1 MDESRTAMVRV
12 TNRHRQNS
20 KQRAHIIYSEW
31 LTNSI
36 QYLVV
41 TNSIHCKRVT
51 NRHRQRRNSKKWAQ
65 IIFSRKPLRQWPQA
79 RRPQHQA
86 RHETPFFCF
95 FFENEF
101 VITPQTYMYTNIH
114 ICFVMQMQHQA
125 CHQIPHFRLLWS
137 KPLFLWKM
145 SLHLPHVHIY
155 IQIWMYVDICTQ
167 ICIYSTDI
175 SPRIV
180 TNFTEY
186 VTNFTYPKM
195 RPCGSGAKCR
205 ALQGVAMCCSVWQ
218 CVALC
223 CSVSERICH
232 ELYIH
237 KNAHT
242 HSYMSRTHFHICH
255 ELYIPKNAAVREWC
269 KIPCVAGCCN
279 MWQCVAVC
287 CIVL

>member
-1 MDESRTAMVRV
+1 
-12 TNRHRQNS
+12 
-20 KQRAHIIYSEW
+20 
-31 LTNSI
+31 
-36 QYLVV
+36 
-41 TNSIHCKRVT
+41 
-51 NRHRQRRNSKKWAQ
+51 
-65 IIFSRKPLRQWPQA
+65 
-79 RRPQHQA
+79 
-86 RHETPFFCF
+86 
-95 FFENEF
+95 
-101 VITPQTYMYTNIH
+101 
-114 ICFVMQMQHQA
+114 
-125 CHQIPHFRLLWS
+125 
-137 KPLFLWKM
+137 
-145 SLHLPHVHIY
+145 
-155 IQIWMYVDICTQ
+155 MYVDICTQ

-232 ELYIH
+232 ELHIH

-279 MWQCVAVC
+279 VWQCVAVC
-287 CIVL
+287 CIVLQCVREYVTIFTYPKMQNVTNFTEYVTNFTYPKMRPCGSGAKCGSILGVHIKTKMHTNIHICHEHNFTYVTNFTYPKMRPCGSGAKWGSILGVHIKTKMYMEPSKRLYAKTKKLKSQFHSCESV